1 MKRRDFLITTLLSS
15 GLIITDQLNTQAAS
29 IPDFSNSPFTLGV
42 ASGDPTAD
50 RVIIWT
56 RLAPKPLEGGGMP
69 NIRVPVQWKVAKD
82 ATMSEIVRQ
91 GTVIATPELGH
102 SVHVDVTQLE
112 ANQVYWYQ
120 FQVGNYQSAIAR
132 TKTLPNPNAAVDEV
146 RFAFASCQDWQN
158 GYYVAHKHLAKEEL
172 DFVVFLGDY
181 IYERSGNKN
190 TVRQHQG
197 EDCLTLEDY
206 RNRYGEYKSD
216 PNLQASH
223 HRFPWIMTWDDHEV
237 DNNYANLTAE
247 DAQSL
252 EQFQARRKAAY
263 QAYYEHTPIRV
274 SFQPGKDIT
283 LYRSFDLGNLGKL
296 MVLDTRQYRSD
307 QPCGDGAKPR
317 CPEVTSKTATLLGT
331 EQEQWLQSQLS
342 DNSASWNII
351 AQQVMMAQYNL
362 DPHPQ
367 KGMFNMD
374 QWDGYVDCRR
384 RLLNFLHDNEIP
396 NPVVITG
403 DLHSSWVNNL
413 TLDFDDPTSPI
424 VATEFVATS
433 ISSGFPQQYV
443 SAVNVARVAN
453 PHVKFFEGSKHG
465 YVRCTVTPEYLKSD
479 YRVVSSVVDPQA
491 SIDTLQSFVVKNGQP
506 GVLANSKN

>member
-1 MKRRDFLITTLLSS
+1 MKRRHFLVTTLLSS
-15 GLIITDQLNTQAAS
+15 GLIIIDQLSTQAAS

-42 ASGDPTAD
+42 ASGDPQSD

-56 RLAPKPLEGGGMP
+56 RLAPFPLEGGGMP

-82 ATMSEIVRQ
+82 AKMSEIVGQ

-112 ANQVYWYQ
+112 ANHVYWYQ
-120 FQVGNYQSAIAR
+120 FQVGNYKSAIAR
-132 TKTLPNPNAAVDEV
+132 TKTLPNPNASVDKV
-146 RFAFASCQDWQN
+146 QFAFASCQDWQN
-158 GYYVAHKHLAKEEL
+158 GYYVAHKHLADEDL

-181 IYERSGNKN
+181 IYERSRDNN
-190 TVRQHQG
+190 AVRQHQG

-206 RNRYGEYKSD
+206 RNRYAQYKSD

-247 DAQSL
+247 DDQTI
-252 EQFQARRKAAY
+252 EQFKKRRKAAY

-274 SFQPGKDIT
+274 SFQPREDIT

-317 CPEVTSKTATLLGT
+317 CQEAMSETMTLLGT
-331 EQEQWLQSQLS
+331 AQEQWLQSQLS
-342 DNSASWNII
+342 DSSASWNII
-351 AQQVMMAQYNL
+351 AQQIMMAQYNL
-362 DPHPQ
+362 DPRPQ
-367 KGMFNMD
+367 QGLFNMD
-374 QWDGYVDCRR
+374 QWDGYVQSRR
-384 RLLNFLHDNEIP
+384 RLLNFLDDNKIS

-403 DLHSSWVNNL
+403 DIHSSWVNNL
-413 TLDFDDPTSPI
+413 KLDFDDPRSPT

-433 ISSGFPQQYV
+433 ISSEFPQQYV
-443 SAVNVARVAN
+443 AAVNLARIAN
-453 PHVKFFEGSKHG
+453 PHVKFFEGTKHG
-465 YVRCTVTPEYLKSD
+465 YVRSTLTSESLKSD
-479 YRVVSSVVDPQA
+479 YRVVSSILDPDA
-491 SIDTLQSFVVKNGQP
+491 SIETLQSFVVKNGQP
-506 GVLANSKN
+506 GV